1 MNTCNHG
8 GMENQMTKNTVYYIA
23 DYLRRFRSDKKLQG
37 LYNFPIGKPLN
48 EFKNYVKPPPDCIA
62 QLIESAEKS
71 AKSNDSFSP
80 TLKLRKTIPFKIK
93 SSAPNMQVEIAKWI
107 VKEWGG
113 IPIGEEK
120 NFKKCIETALE
131 EHRKG
136 AMFTF
141 ERIASWSKFLAF
153 MYPTQYAIYDA
164 RVVYSLNWILL
175 NAGENKFFP
184 VLEGRNSVMG
194 LLDYKLQLLL
204 TIHDKNDIVKKLEAR
219 KGNKTHFLS
228 GLEKDVFYDKSEAFS
243 KYCDLLCKIAIKIYP
258 KGDQHAL
265 TKVEMIL
272 FSIADRDIAV
282 DVLKCLAS

>member
-1 MNTCNHG
+1 
-8 GMENQMTKNTVYYIA
+8 MENQMTKERVDSIA
-23 DYLRRFRSDKKLQG
+23 DYLRSFCSDKELQK

-80 TLKLRKTIPFKIK
+80 TLKLRKTIPFKLKSSLK
-93 SSAPNMQVEIAKWI
+93 SSAPNMPVEIAKWI

-131 EHRKG
+131 EHSKG
-136 AMFTF
+136 AMFKF

-153 MYPTQYAIYDA
+153 MYPKEYAIYDA

-175 NAGENKFFP
+175 SAGADKFFP

-204 TIHDKNDIVKKLEAR
+204 TNHKKNEIVNKLEAR

-228 GLEKDVFYDKSEAFS
+228 GLEKDVFYDKSIAFS
-243 KYCDLLCKIAIKIYP
+243 EYCCLLREIAEKIYP
-258 KGDQHAL
+258 KKDPHAL

-282 DVLKCLAS
+282 DVLKCLAP

>member
-1 MNTCNHG
+1 
-8 GMENQMTKNTVYYIA
+8 MENQMTKERVDCIA
-23 DYLRRFRSDKKLQG
+23 DYLRSFCSDKELQK

-80 TLKLRKTIPFKIK
+80 TLKLRKIISNAIINANQDEKIK
-93 SSAPNMQVEIAKWI
+93 IAEWI

-113 IPIGEEK
+113 IPIGK
-120 NFKKCIETALE
+120 NFKDCINDALSQHNAE
-131 EHRKG
+131 SEQNAKKV
-136 AMFTF
+136 FKF

-153 MYPTQYAIYDA
+153 MYPKEYAIYDA

-175 NAGENKFFP
+175 SAGADKFFP

-204 TIHDKNDIVKKLEAR
+204 TKHKKNEIVEKLEAR

-228 GLEKDVFYDKSEAFS
+228 GLEKDVFYDKSKAFS
-243 KYCDLLCKIAIKIYP
+243 EYCCLLREIAEKIYP
-258 KGDQHAL
+258 TKDDPHAL

-282 DVLKCLAS
+282 DVLKCLAP